1 MDCPRLNGLGTV
13 YIIRK
18 TVYKYTLQRITLILT
33 FTSEIFQ
40 VSIEI
45 ELNKLLLLLFHIELP
60 YGPEVYNIKNLVTK
74 NGSSAIS

>member
-18 TVYKYTLQRITLILT
+18 TVYKYNLRRVTLILT
-33 FTSEIFQ
+33 FTSEIFH

-45 ELNKLLLLLFHIELP
+45 ELNKAIVDAIP
-60 YGPEVYNIKNLVTK
+60 YLASLRSRNI
-74 NGSSAIS
+74 